1 MEYKNIDYEK
11 IDYLIS
17 HLIRSLGKETQEI
30 FEEKITIPQFVVL
43 QTVSKT
49 KKCNLKD
56 IVDELGN
63 TTGSASLL
71 IDKMTK
77 LGYIVRERDD
87 NDRRLIWL
95 TFSEK
100 GKRLYEQITEK
111 RNEVLE
117 SYFSKW
123 TEQET
128 QLFMKLLDKTL
139 GEKGEDNK

>member
-1 MEYKNIDYEK
+1 MINKTIDYEK

-30 FEEKITIPQFVVL
+30 FEEKVTIPQFIVL
-43 QTVSKT
+43 QTISKA

-56 IVDELGN
+56 IVNELGT
-63 TTGSASLL
+63 TTGAASLL

-77 LGYIVRERDD
+77 LDYVVRERDTT
-87 NDRRLIWL
+87 DRRLIWL

-100 GKRLYEQITEK
+100 GENLYSQITQK

-117 SYFSKW
+117 DYFRKW
-123 TEQET
+123 TEEET
-128 QLFMKLLDKTL
+128 QTFMNLLNKASSK
-139 GEKGEDNK
+139 KGELF